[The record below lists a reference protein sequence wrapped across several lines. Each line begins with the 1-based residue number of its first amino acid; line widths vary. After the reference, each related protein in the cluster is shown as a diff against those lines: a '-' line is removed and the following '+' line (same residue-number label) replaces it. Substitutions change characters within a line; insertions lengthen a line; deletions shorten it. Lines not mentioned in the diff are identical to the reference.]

1 MKYRLYISHKGG
13 TEIYQEKELEY
24 WRVNE
29 DSIQKKLLGIPA
41 KFGIIG
47 EKDKN
52 NPLWKE
58 AWNKEIIPVEFVPK
72 AYRRNGEVCLANHT
86 HKTYVREN
94 EDCLLIALG
103 LSGWSGC
110 EISVETFPPEEYREI
125 LN

>member
-1 MKYRLYISHKGG
+1 MNYRLYISHKGG

-41 KFGIIG
+41 KFGIVG
-47 EKDKN
+47 EKDRK

-58 AWNKEIIPVEFVPK
+58 VWSKNTNLIKFEPK
-72 AYRRNGEVCLANHT
+72 AYRRNGEVCLVNHT
-86 HKTYVREN
+86 HETYVREN
-94 EDCLLIALG
+94 KDCLLIALG

-110 EISVETFPPEEYREI
+110 EISVEAFPPEGFKEI
-125 LN
+125 VI

>member
-1 MKYRLYISHKGG
+1 MKYRLYIASKGE
-13 TEIYQEKELEY
+13 TRIYQEEELSY
-24 WRVNE
+24 WRE
-29 DSIQKKLLGIPA
+29 YEESIQKELLGLPV
-41 KFGIIG
+41 KFGIVG
-47 EKDKN
+47 EKDRK

-58 AWNKEIIPVEFVPK
+58 AWSKNTNLTKFEPK
-72 AYRRNGEVCLANHT
+72 AYRRNGEVCLVNHT

-110 EISVETFPPEEYREI
+110 EISVETFPPEDYSEI